1 MNKIIGLKEFRENT
15 ESYINDLKKGKSFVV
30 VRKSKPVFKLSPVD
44 PWGDDGVWEKV
55 VDLRKIN
62 LEGISISEVIKSLK
76 KTSQNE

>member
-44 PWGDDGVWEKV
+44 IWGDDGVWEKV
-55 VDLRKIN
+55 TDLTKIN
-62 LEGISISEVIKSLK
+62 TEGISISEVIKSLK
-76 KTSQNE
+76 KIS